1 MQVML
6 HTFMD
11 NLRVDENRT
20 INHHGQQRGIYDHLN
35 LNGNSTR
42 IKVFPV
48 DERKRVK
55 AEEARVNSR
64 SPVPTYQ
71 DMTQRNEEEKVKA
84 VEAFYDK
91 ATISSL
97 DYLEIAEYA
106 TKKGIPTVIITFTIL
121 YWSYGLFYYY
131 NPSV

>member
-1 MQVML
+1 MQVIL

-11 NLRVDENRT
+11 SLRVDDNRI
-20 INHHGQQRGIYDHLN
+20 INLHGQQRGINDHI
-35 LNGNSTR
+35 NGNSKR
-42 IKVFPV
+42 IKVFPI
-48 DERKRVK
+48 
-55 AEEARVNSR
+55 EEGAMVSSR
-64 SPVPTYQ
+64 TMMPTYK

-91 ATISSL
+91 ARISSL
-97 DYLEIAEYA
+97 DYLEITGFA

>member
-1 MQVML
+1 ML

-11 NLRVDENRT
+11 SLRVDDNRV
-20 INHHGQQRGIYDHLN
+20 INLHGQQRGVNDHI
-35 LNGNSTR
+35 NGNAKR
-42 IKVFPV
+42 IKVFPI
-48 DERKRVK
+48 
-55 AEEARVNSR
+55 EEEVSSR
-64 SPVPTYQ
+64 PRVPTYK
-71 DMTQRNEEEKVKA
+71 DMTQRNEEDKVRA

-97 DYLEIAEYA
+97 DYLEITGIA
-106 TKKGIPTVIITFTIL
+106 TKKGIPSVIITFTIL

>member
-11 NLRVDENRT
+11 SLRVDDNRI
-20 INHHGQQRGIYDHLN
+20 INLHGQQRGVNDHI
-35 LNGNSTR
+35 NGNAKR
-42 IKVFPV
+42 IKVFPI
-48 DERKRVK
+48 E
-55 AEEARVNSR
+55 EEAMVSSHTR
-64 SPVPTYQ
+64 VPTYK

-97 DYLEIAEYA
+97 DYLEITGFA

>member
-11 NLRVDENRT
+11 SLRVDDNRI
-20 INHHGQQRGIYDHLN
+20 INLHGQQRGVNDHI
-35 LNGNSTR
+35 NGNAKR
-42 IKVFPV
+42 IKVFPI
-48 DERKRVK
+48 
-55 AEEARVNSR
+55 EEESIISSR
-64 SPVPTYQ
+64 TRVPTYK
-71 DMTQRNEEEKVKA
+71 DTTQRNEEEKVKA

-97 DYLEIAEYA
+97 DYLEITGFA

-131 NPSV
+131 NSSV

>member
-35 LNGNSTR
+35 LNGNSSG

-48 DERKRVK
+48 DEKNQGRL
-55 AEEARVNSR
+55 NSR
-64 SPVPTYQ
+64 SSVPTYQ
-71 DMTQRNEEEKVKA
+71 DMTQRNELEKVKA

-97 DYLEIAEYA
+97 DYLEITEYA

>member
-1 MQVML
+1 
-6 HTFMD
+6 MD

-35 LNGNSTR
+35 LNGNSSG

-48 DERKRVK
+48 DEKNNGK
-55 AEEARVNSR
+55 VNSR
-64 SPVPTYQ
+64 SMVPTYQ
-71 DMTQRNEEEKVKA
+71 DMTQRNELEKVKA

-97 DYLEIAEYA
+97 DYLEITEYA